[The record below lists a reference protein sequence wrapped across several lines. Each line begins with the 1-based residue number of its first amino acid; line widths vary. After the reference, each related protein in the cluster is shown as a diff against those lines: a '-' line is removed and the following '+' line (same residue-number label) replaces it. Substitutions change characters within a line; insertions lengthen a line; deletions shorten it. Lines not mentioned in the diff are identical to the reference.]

1 VKLLLVILTLFI
13 SVSYANI
20 YLSLEDALRHTLK
33 NDFNLKL
40 AKVET
45 QISKTSIKKE
55 NAKFEPTISINALRS
70 SDKSSPTTDIETD
83 KYSANLK
90 NRFSTGTTATLSYNH
105 DETLYN
111 TSSDNFNSATSLKL
125 EQEILRGLGRG
136 YNLTNLHVA
145 KKRYA
150 LSTQDFK
157 KQNIQTIYNLQLAYW
172 SYLKAAEELRIRK
185 QSMELSLKLLEQKRK
200 EVELGGYAKIN
211 LLEIEADVLS
221 KKRQISSTEQTF
233 NSSKIE
239 LLRTMNA
246 PLTWY
251 SKNIFPIEKTSIN
264 NKNYT
269 EDSLMQ
275 QALSNRQD
283 YIKAELNI
291 DINDVL
297 KKYNKER
304 LKPALTLSATAT
316 NNSPSLIKNGY
327 NALDTFSHKGWLI
340 ALNFNYELFNNS
352 AKAEHEKASLNLQKT
367 KTELAQ
373 IINEIHAQVLDA
385 KNSLEFSKKIANL
398 TNLEYRQQQK
408 VLEAEKLKLQ
418 SGMSNIR
425 DYLYNQNAL
434 ILSELNLIA
443 NNIAFVT
450 AEAFLYKTVGVI
462 PPKFV
467 NILGDKNAK

>member
-1 VKLLLVILTLFI
+1 MKLLLVIVTLFI

-20 YLSLEDALRHTLK
+20 NLSLKDAIVHTLQR
-33 NDFNLKL
+33 DFNLKL
-40 AKVET
+40 AKLET

-55 NAKFEPTISINALRS
+55 NAKFEPTVALNALRS
-70 SDKSSPTTDIETD
+70 SDKSSPTVNIETD
-83 KYSANLK
+83 NYTANLK
-90 NRFSTGTTATLSYNH
+90 NKFSTGTTATLSYSH
-105 DETLYN
+105 DETLYSTN
-111 TSSDNFNSATSLKL
+111 GDNFNSAASLKL
-125 EQEILRGLGRG
+125 EQEILRGFGRG
-136 YNLTNLHVA
+136 YNLTNLNVS
-145 KKRYA
+145 KKRYE
-150 LSTQDFK
+150 LSV
-157 KQNIQTIYNLQLAYW
+157 QNLLREKVQTIYNLQLAYW
-172 SYLKAAEELRIRK
+172 SYLKAYEELRIRK
-185 QSMELSLKLLEQKRK
+185 ESMVLSVKLLEQKRK

-221 KKRQISSTEQTF
+221 KKRQISSTEQAF

-251 SKNIFPIEKTSIN
+251 SKKIFPIEKTNIN
-264 NKNYT
+264 NENHI
-269 EDSLMQ
+269 EASLMQ

-291 DINDVL
+291 DINDIL
-297 KKYNKER
+297 KEYNKER
-304 LKPALTLSATAT
+304 LKPALTLSATTT
-316 NNSPSLIKNGY
+316 NNSPSLTNNSY
-327 NALDTFSHKGWLI
+327 SPLDTFSHKGWLV

-352 AKAEHEKASLNLQKT
+352 AKSEHEKASLNLQKT
-367 KTELAQ
+367 KIELAK
-373 IINEIHAQVLDA
+373 ITNEIHAQVLDA

-398 TNLEYRQQQK
+398 TTLEYKQQQK

-425 DYLYNQNAL
+425 DYLFNQNAL

-443 NNIAFVT
+443 NNVAFVK

-467 NILGDKNAK
+467 NILRDENAK

>member
-1 VKLLLVILTLFI
+1 MKLLLVILTLFI

-20 YLSLEDALRHTLK
+20 HLSLEDALIHTLK

-55 NAKFEPTISINALRS
+55 DAKFEPTIAINALRS

-83 KYSANLK
+83 NYSANLK
-90 NRFSTGTTATLSYNH
+90 NRFSTGTTATLSYSH

-172 SYLKAAEELRIRK
+172 SYLKAYEELRIRRE
-185 QSMELSLKLLEQKRK
+185 SMELSLRLLEQKRK
-200 EVELGGYAKIN
+200 EVEFGGYAKIN

-221 KKRQISSTEQTF
+221 KRRQISATEQAF

-246 PLTWY
+246 PLAWY
-251 SKNIFPIEKTSIN
+251 SQKIIPTQKADISSN
-264 NKNYT
+264 NYT

-275 QALSNRQD
+275 QALNNRQD

-291 DINDVL
+291 DISDIL
-297 KKYNKER
+297 KEYNRER
-304 LKPALTLSATAT
+304 LKPALTLSGTIT
-316 NNSPSLIKNGY
+316 NNSPTLIKDDY
-327 NALDTFSHKGWLI
+327 NALDTFSRKGWLV
-340 ALNFNYELFNNS
+340 ALNFSYELFNNS
-352 AKAEHEKASLNLQKT
+352 AKAEHEKASLSLQKT
-367 KTELAQ
+367 KTKLAQ
-373 IINEIHAQVLDA
+373 LTNDIHAQILDA
-385 KNSLEFSKKIANL
+385 KNSLDFSKKIANL
-398 TNLEYRQQQK
+398 TIAEYAQQQK
-408 VLEAEKLKLQ
+408 VLAAEKLKLQ

-425 DYLYNQNAL
+425 DYLFNQNAL
-434 ILSELNLIA
+434 ILSELNLIG
-443 NNIAFVT
+443 NKIAFVK
-450 AEAFLYKTVGVI
+450 AEASLYKTVGIV
-462 PPKFV
+462 PPRFI
-467 NILGDKNAK
+467 NILGEENAK